1 MITETSEARRVVD
14 RMMEEA
20 RPLGVDMEGVTSA
33 TTGPSPCTEM
43 GSGCGTYSI
52 PQVRLNL
59 SFYQEEPY
67 TMTLQTLNLKQ
78 CVVHF

>member
-1 MITETSEARRVVD
+1 MITETSEARRLVD

-33 TTGPSPCTEM
+33 TTGPSPCTET

-52 PQVRLNL
+52 PQVRLYL
-59 SFYQEEPY
+59 SFYLAVKSDQ
-67 TMTLQTLNLKQ
+67 LKPI
-78 CVVHF
+78 V